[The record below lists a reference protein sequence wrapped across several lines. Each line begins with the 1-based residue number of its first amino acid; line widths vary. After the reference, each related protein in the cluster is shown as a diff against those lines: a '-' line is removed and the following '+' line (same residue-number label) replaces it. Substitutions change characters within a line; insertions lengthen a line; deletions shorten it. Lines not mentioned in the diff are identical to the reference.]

1 MSGNNSEQEKWKYK
15 YLETLEELEEK
26 ERAWRLTDESL
37 RHGLSRLALVSTG
50 MNPGLDAQLK
60 KLRRALQDQAKSDY
74 LDEIVN
80 KISSY
85 LKTLDEQGG
94 VETVAPSQTPLDL
107 LIGIIDA
114 LDFPRQYQPQLKR
127 LHRALK
133 SRDAEE
139 HLDRLVNEFTKLVE
153 AAFYPDDKGKQA
165 GAEQASQ
172 DQTAPKQD
180 IPKEKSSWWKKVFS
194 GNEKEE
200 TSTAS
205 DKVAESQ
212 NELKHDQPARAGEE
226 PVEHQPAGQDDS
238 VSGPV
243 QVDNRALEMALLS
256 FLEHLAFPPQFSER
270 VQVLRDT
277 LVAGLTGHGVRT
289 VIRGLVALV
298 TDVQQ
303 QLQREKEELEVFL
316 KQLGQ
321 RLQELDA
328 MVDGAESHRLASLVS
343 GRELDEIVKAQV
355 NDIEQTVQTVAEVS
369 QMKGLIQGSLE
380 NIRQHLAEQ
389 RQQEE
394 SRQEELEQQLKAMN
408 QRLVQMEGE
417 SDQLRVRLAKERIQA
432 MTDPLT
438 SVPNRL
444 GYEKRVAQEY
454 ARWQRYDSPL
464 SLVLC
469 DIDFFKRINDTYG
482 HKAGD
487 RALMA
492 ITKTIN
498 QHLRETDFLARIG
511 GEEFVVLLPET
522 SLEDAKSAAEKLRK
536 GVEAC
541 EFVYD
546 GKPVPITMSGGV
558 ATFHHGDEVDEVYL
572 RADKALYRAKDKGRN
587 RFITEG

>member
-1 MSGNNSEQEKWKYK
+1 MPGNNSEQEKWKYK

-26 ERAWRLTDESL
+26 ERAWRVTDESL

-50 MNPGLDAQLK
+50 LNPGLDAQLK
-60 KLRRALQDQAKSDY
+60 KLRRALQDQVQSNY

-85 LKTLDEQGG
+85 LKTLDEQGRI
-94 VETVAPSQTPLDL
+94 EATAPSQTPLDL
-107 LIGIIDA
+107 LIGIVDA
-114 LDFPRQYQPQLKR
+114 IEFPRQYQQQLKR
-127 LHRALK
+127 LHRALN
-133 SRDAEE
+133 SRDADQ
-139 HLDRLVNEFTKLVE
+139 HIDRLVNEFTKLVE
-153 AAFYPDDKGKQA
+153 AAFYPEDNEKQA
-165 GAEQASQ
+165 GVDHVGKEDHSAEQEDAQ
-172 DQTAPKQD
+172 
-180 IPKEKSSWWKKVFS
+180 EKSSWWNKIFS
-194 GNEKEE
+194 GNEKDQA
-200 TSTAS
+200 TSAPDQQVESQIELEDDQPTRT
-205 DKVAESQ
+205 AEST
-212 NELKHDQPARAGEE
+212 
-226 PVEHQPAGQDDS
+226 VEHQPTSQGTGGA
-238 VSGPV
+238 PV
-243 QVDNRALEMALLS
+243 QVDHRALEMALLS
-256 FLEHLAFPPQFSER
+256 FIEHLAFPPQFRER
-270 VQVLRDT
+270 VQLIRDQ
-277 LVAGLTGHGVRT
+277 LVEGLTGHGVRT
-289 VIRGLVALV
+289 VISGLVTLV

-328 MVDGAESHRLASLVS
+328 MVDGAETHRLASLVS
-343 GRELDEIVKAQV
+343 GRELDKMVAAQV
-355 NDIEQTVQTVAEVS
+355 NDIEQTVQSVAEVS
-369 QMKGLIQGSLE
+369 QMKGLIQGSLD

-394 SRQEELEQQLKAMN
+394 CRQEELEMQLKSLN
-408 QRLVQMEGE
+408 KRLAEMEGE
-417 SDQLRVRLAKERIQA
+417 SKQLRKRLAQERVQA

-444 GYEKRVAQEY
+444 GYEKRMGQEF

-469 DIDFFKRINDTYG
+469 DIDHFKHINDTYG

-492 ITKTIN
+492 IAKTIS

-522 SLEDAKSAAEKLRK
+522 PLEDAKIAAEKLRQ

-541 EFVYD
+541 EFVYE

-558 ATFHHGDEVDEVYL
+558 ATFHHGDTVEDVYV
-572 RADKALYRAKDKGRN
+572 RADKGLYRAKQQGRN
-587 RFITEG
+587 RFDAEN